1 MFGHPIVF
9 LKPCLPPILEES
21 GENLSWFRRCNK
33 CTDWWCIVWWRAK
46 RKAMEMKWVGWI
58 LSACHKPVIFVEQNW
73 DVITTAAFMAVC
85 STECADKFLSCAYL
99 HICWIFLRLQRQG
112 TSVPK
117 KYPSTNITSTVTRKL
132 AWSQEA
138 QQPRLL
144 VSDLM
149 WRPWVVTF
157 WDSGISQ
164 RWWKMVGLVWF
175 SKISVNFS
183 SWCWAW
189 EMFHLT
195 SYCQMDDATNHV
207 YLT

>member
-1 MFGHPIVF
+1 
-9 LKPCLPPILEES
+9 
-21 GENLSWFRRCNK
+21 
-33 CTDWWCIVWWRAK
+33 
-46 RKAMEMKWVGWI
+46 MEMKWVGWI
-58 LSACHKPVIFVEQNW
+58 LSAFHKPVIFEMSSLPLLLRLY
-73 DVITTAAFMAVC
+73 AAQKM
-85 STECADKFLSCAYL
+85 LIYLICAYL

-112 TSVPK
+112 TSLAK

-189 EMFHLT
+189 AMFHLT
-195 SYCQMDDATNHV
+195 PYFQMAGSTNHV

>member
-1 MFGHPIVF
+1 MH
-9 LKPCLPPILEES
+9 CLMK
-21 GENLSWFRRCNK
+21 GQKKNN
-33 CTDWWCIVWWRAK
+33 
-46 RKAMEMKWVGWI
+46 EMKWVGWI

-85 STECADKFLSCAYL
+85 STEYAD
-99 HICWIFLRLQRQG
+99 IFQLCVSSGHKRR
-112 TSVPK
+112 K
-117 KYPSTNITSTVTRKL
+117 EIPSTNITSTVTRKL

-195 SYCQMDDATNHV
+195 PYFQMAGSTNHV